1 MEQTI
6 AVEETKAQLLA
17 TIEGHAIPSSTYP
30 RKLVKLQYGTE
41 DLTSYAVSLS
51 FVGTGVVIICQLP
64 ADYAHQPTID
74 RADPLQHLWGE
85 PLTGVT
91 DLGETFGAR
100 AAYSLTF
107 TFDGGGYRVTVSAED
122 WQLVRESPC
131 LWAGQLTGGLPS
143 GPGNLNLRIGTDYNA
158 SYSRSH
164 FGLLGA
170 RWTYFLLAKGK
181 RKLADTLVIDTK
193 GEAFDSIVLNGE
205 LLALSYCLGHP
216 VQCSFLVGLDAYGET
231 VAYAGGNY
239 GFDRLQPN
247 HDFAPVPRA
256 HFQSWFTLLF
266 RHLTRTLAAHRF
278 KKRSEFLYE
287 AIKLYVESSAEV
299 NNTSREVKALLA
311 CLTVARWF
319 GEQPPLLVQ
328 SPTKWKR
335 WATTSQVLR
344 TQAAEGYEEL
354 LRARVAAASQL
365 GPVEIIHMALQRA
378 QLPLEPKL
386 LGAVGVSSQL
396 AAGQLVGVN
405 YPESQLRCLCLRAL
419 CAGMVAVAVGYA
431 GPLAGWNTTLGK
443 HLGNKVADTD
453 WFPVDSTVRPLQFI
467 AHAASQLPTAKLTE
481 LWPTF
486 ERPAVPEGSL
496 VSLIENF
503 ARNLASRTGE
513 QVRARV
519 VPLPV
524 FDVEEPRLY
533 DFVLESVLVPL
544 ASTVLFTVRQAG
556 QQVPLDVLS
565 WDEEVPVIT
574 DERALTHFLGQ
585 VARADRTRHAI
596 ERLLLLVPSSS

>member
-1 MEQTI
+1 
-6 AVEETKAQLLA
+6 
-17 TIEGHAIPSSTYP
+17 
-30 RKLVKLQYGTE
+30 
-41 DLTSYAVSLS
+41 
-51 FVGTGVVIICQLP
+51 
-64 ADYAHQPTID
+64 
-74 RADPLQHLWGE
+74 
-85 PLTGVT
+85 
-91 DLGETFGAR
+91 
-100 AAYSLTF
+100 
-107 TFDGGGYRVTVSAED
+107 
-122 WQLVRESPC
+122 
-131 LWAGQLTGGLPS
+131 
-143 GPGNLNLRIGTDYNA
+143 
-158 SYSRSH
+158 
-164 FGLLGA
+164 
-170 RWTYFLLAKGK
+170 
-181 RKLADTLVIDTK
+181 
-193 GEAFDSIVLNGE
+193 
-205 LLALSYCLGHP
+205 
-216 VQCSFLVGLDAYGET
+216 
-231 VAYAGGNY
+231 
-239 GFDRLQPN
+239 
-247 HDFAPVPRA
+247 
-256 HFQSWFTLLF
+256 
-266 RHLTRTLAAHRF
+266 
-278 KKRSEFLYE
+278 
-287 AIKLYVESSAEV
+287 
-299 NNTSREVKALLA
+299 
-311 CLTVARWF
+311 
-319 GEQPPLLVQ
+319 
-328 SPTKWKR
+328 
-335 WATTSQVLR
+335 
-344 TQAAEGYEEL
+344 
-354 LRARVAAASQL
+354 
-365 GPVEIIHMALQRA
+365 MALQRA

-453 WFPVDSTVRPLQFI
+453 WFPVDSTVRPLQFV
-467 AHAASQLPTAKLTE
+467 AHAASRLPTAKLTE

-486 ERPAVPEGSL
+486 ERPTVPEGSL
-496 VSLIENF
+496 VNLIENF

-565 WDEEVPVIT
+565 WDEEVPVIM